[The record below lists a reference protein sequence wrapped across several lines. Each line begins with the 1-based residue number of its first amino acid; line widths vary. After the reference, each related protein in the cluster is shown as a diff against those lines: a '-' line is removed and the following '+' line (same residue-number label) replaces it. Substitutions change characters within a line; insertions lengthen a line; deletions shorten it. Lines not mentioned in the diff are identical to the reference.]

1 MNMCCFQEVWFGL
14 WGSTSMRMSHE
25 SIVDRKEDEVA
36 KKGDVVQQRASR
48 ERAVLYQISAT
59 QTVLNSS
66 GQDYGIRR
74 SDP

>member
-1 MNMCCFQEVWFGL
+1 
-14 WGSTSMRMSHE
+14 MRMSHE